1 MNAMRSIRSIAGI
14 PVVVAGALL
23 LMGAPAQAQSRHFE
37 RYFPVTGKPLV
48 TLHNA
53 SGQVQV
59 KSWEKNEVKIV
70 ADYASDK
77 IQISTEQAEDRIEAE
92 TEVTGDNPTPD
103 ELVANY
109 VITVPQDTALQ
120 VRSDSG
126 SVVVESVHGDMT
138 FDTVGASLQLS
149 DVEGYLVVKSV
160 DGSLVCTRCA
170 GSLDANS
177 IGGSFQLLQPSMDSV
192 RIQTSSG
199 NILFDG
205 NFLRRGIYVLK
216 NSTGTIEVR
225 FAPTDSFDV
234 RANSLYG
241 KVINEAP
248 VMPDTHGKAKPPK
261 FGNGLFGSVN
271 QGNAEVEL
279 SSFSGT
285 IKILKRD

>member
-1 MNAMRSIRSIAGI
+1 MKAMRSIRNAAVI
-14 PVVVAGALL
+14 PAVVGGALL
-23 LMGAPAQAQSRHFE
+23 LLGAPVYAQSRHFE

-70 ADYASDK
+70 A
-77 IQISTEQAEDRIEAE
+77 
-92 TEVTGDNPTPD
+92 
-103 ELVANY
+103 NY
-109 VITVPQDTALQ
+109 VITVPQESALQ

-126 SVVVESVHGDMT
+126 NVTVESVHGDMT
-138 FDTVGASLQLS
+138 FDTVGANLQLS
-149 DVEGYLVVKSV
+149 DVDGYLVVKSV
-160 DGSLVCTRCA
+160 DGSLICTRCA

-248 VMPDTHGKAKPPK
+248 VTPDTHGKAKPPK

-271 QGNAEVEL
+271 QGNAKVEL
-279 SSFSGT
+279 SS
-285 IKILKRD
+285 

>member
-1 MNAMRSIRSIAGI
+1 MRSILRFAGI
-14 PVVVAGALL
+14 PSALAAAALL
-23 LMGAPAQAQSRHFE
+23 LGSPAFAQTHHFE
-37 RYFPVTGKPLV
+37 REFPVTGKPLV
-48 TLHNA
+48 TVHNS
-53 SGQVQV
+53 SGQVRV

-70 ADYASDK
+70 VDYASDK
-77 IQISTEQAEDRIEAE
+77 LTISTEQAEDRIDAE

-109 VITVPQDTALQ
+109 VITVPLESALQ
-120 VRSDSG
+120 VRSDTG
-126 SVVVESVHGDMT
+126 GVTVDSVHGNMD
-138 FDTVGASLQLS
+138 FDTVGANLQLT
-149 DVEGYLVVKSV
+149 DIDGYLVVKSV
-160 DGSLVCTRCA
+160 DGSLVCTRCS
-170 GSLDANS
+170 GSIDANS

-234 RANSLYG
+234 SASSLYG

-261 FGNGLFGSVN
+261 YANGLFGSVN
-271 QGNAEVEL
+271 QGNAKVEL

-285 IKILKRD
+285 IEILKRD

>member
-1 MNAMRSIRSIAGI
+1 MPI
-14 PVVVAGALL
+14 VVGGALL
-23 LMGAPAQAQSRHFE
+23 FLGAPAYSQSRHFE
-37 RYFPVTGKPLV
+37 RHFPVTGKPLV

-77 IQISTEQAEDRIEAE
+77 IEISTEQADDRIEAE
-92 TEVTGDNPTPD
+92 TEITGDNATPQ

-109 VITVPQDTALQ
+109 VITVPQESALQ
-120 VRSDSG
+120 VQTDSG
-126 SVVVESVHGDMT
+126 SVVVESVHGNMT
-138 FDTVGASLQLS
+138 FDTVGANLQLS
-149 DVEGYLVVKSV
+149 DVDGYLVVKSV

-205 NFLRRGIYVLK
+205 NFLRLGIYVLK

-234 RANSLYG
+234 TASSLYG

-248 VMPDTHGKAKPPK
+248 VKPDTHGKAKPPK

-271 QGNAEVEL
+271 QGSAKVEL

>member
-1 MNAMRSIRSIAGI
+1 MQSITRMAAI
-14 PVVVAGALL
+14 PAVLAGALL
-23 LMGAPAQAQSRHFE
+23 LAGSPAVAQTRHFE
-37 RYFPVTGKPLV
+37 RTFPVNGIPLV

-77 IQISTEQAEDRIEAE
+77 LDISTEQAEDRIEAE

-103 ELVANY
+103 ELIANY

-126 SVVVESVHGDMT
+126 NVTVESVHGDMT
-138 FDTVGASLQLS
+138 FDTVGANLQLT
-149 DVEGYLVVKSV
+149 DVDGYLVVKSV
-160 DGSLVCTRCA
+160 DGSLVCTRCT

-205 NFLRRGIYVLK
+205 NFLRRGIYILK

-234 RANSLYG
+234 SASSLYG

-248 VMPDTHGKAKPPK
+248 ITPDTHGKSKPPK

-271 QGNAEVEL
+271 RGDAKVEL